1 MEPLPSDDLYK
12 ERYTVE
18 KKIGQGGFGK
28 VFLVKEKGGEKCFAA
43 KCIKVREVLKNATGT
58 ILKKHTFENCGIMIT
73 FQYKVDKYEICTTKA
88 TVAIKCC
95 KMLY

>member
-28 VFLVKEKGGEKCFAA
+28 VFLVKEKDGEKCYAA
-43 KCIKVREVLKNATGT
+43 KCIKVREVIENATKKIVALWLLFKT
-58 ILKKHTFENCGIMIT
+58 KLIKDEIL
-73 FQYKVDKYEICTTKA
+73 QRQ
-88 TVAIKCC
+88 
-95 KMLY
+95 LQP